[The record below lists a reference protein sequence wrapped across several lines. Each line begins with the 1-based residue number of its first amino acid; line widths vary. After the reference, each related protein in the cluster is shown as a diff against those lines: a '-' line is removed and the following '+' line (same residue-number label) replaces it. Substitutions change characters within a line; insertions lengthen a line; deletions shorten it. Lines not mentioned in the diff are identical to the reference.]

1 MLTET
6 KGSKLNSLYSTLPSF
21 TPAHRL
27 TAKLLTLLVPVF
39 ILAGCDSAG
48 SNEQAPASTLIM
60 NAMIIDG
67 SGSPAYSA
75 ALRVEGDE
83 IAEIGELAARPGET
97 VIDANGL
104 FLAPGFIDTHSH
116 HDRGLAENKDA
127 LPMLTQGITTTI
139 FGQDGGHFFPIAD
152 FYDAYEQAPAAVNVG
167 SYVGHNTIREI
178 VMAARSEEPATDDEI
193 EAMASLLAEEL
204 NSGALGFSSG
214 LEYVPGKFSEGS
226 EVVRLAQRAA
236 ALGAR
241 YASHVRSEDRFVFE
255 AIEEIIQI
263 GRLTG
268 MPVHYSHMKLAARQ
282 VWGEAP
288 RVLEMLNMAR
298 ADGVE
303 ITGDIY
309 PYEYWQSTITVLLP
323 SRDPRDMDEI
333 NFVLESIAPADG
345 IIFTDFMPDPSYV
358 GLSIADIAELRS
370 NSEAQTL
377 SDVIAESMAWSEAN
391 GGQASES
398 IMGRSMHEDDIEQ
411 LLQWEFANICSDG
424 GYTGHPRGYGAFPR
438 VLARYVRDRNTL
450 ALETAV
456 AMMSS
461 RAASA
466 MGLTNRGLLQAGMK
480 ADLVLF
486 DPETIQDHATVEDTQ
501 QFSSGVQSVW
511 VNGELVLE
519 DSQATEARPGQA
531 LRRSEF

>member
-1 MLTET
+1 MQSPQT
-6 KGSKLNSLYSTLPSF
+6 KQSSIFPTHEPM
-21 TPAHRL
+21 R
-27 TAKLLTLLVPVF
+27 KLLTLLVSVLV
-39 ILAGCDSAG
+39 LAGCG
-48 SNEQAPASTLIM
+48 SPGSDEQTPASTLIV

-75 ALRVEGDE
+75 ALRVEGDG
-83 IAEIGELAARPGET
+83 IAEIGELEARSGET
-97 VIDANGL
+97 VIDATGL
-104 FLAPGFIDTHSH
+104 VLAPGFIDTHSH
-116 HDRGLAENKDA
+116 HDRGLEENKDA

-139 FGQDGGHFFPIAD
+139 FGQDGGHAFPIAE

-193 EAMASLLAEEL
+193 ETMANLLAEEL

-214 LEYVPGKFSEGS
+214 LEYVPGKFSDGS
-226 EVVRLAQRAA
+226 EIVRLAQQAA
-236 ALGAR
+236 TLGAR
-241 YASHVRSEDRFVFE
+241 YASHLRSEDRFVFE

-288 RVLEMLNMAR
+288 RVLDILNAAR
-298 ADGVE
+298 AEGID

-323 SRDPRDMDEI
+323 NRDPSDIDEI

-345 IIFTDFMPDPSYV
+345 IIFTNFMPDPSYV
-358 GLSIADIAELRS
+358 GLSIADIAELRGS
-370 NSEAQTL
+370 SEAQAL
-377 SDVIAESMAWSEAN
+377 SDVIAESLAWSEAN
-391 GGQASES
+391 DGQASES

-424 GYTGHPRGYGAFPR
+424 GYSGHPRGYGAFPR

-450 ALETAV
+450 ALETAI

-461 RAASA
+461 RAASTL
-466 MGLTNRGLLQAGMK
+466 GLTDRGLLQEGMK

-486 DPETIQDHATVEDTQ
+486 DPATITDHATVENSQ
-501 QFSSGVQSVW
+501 QISTGIQSVW
-511 VNGELVLE
+511 VNGKLVLE
-519 DSQATEARPGQA
+519 NGRGTGARPGQA
-531 LRRSEF
+531 LKRPAL

>member
-1 MLTET
+1 MQLPHPTLL
-6 KGSKLNSLYSTLPSF
+6 SSTSVHQI
-21 TPAHRL
+21 A
-27 TAKLLTLLVPVF
+27 AKLLTLLVSVLF
-39 ILAGCDSAG
+39 LARCDSTG
-48 SNEQAPASTLIM
+48 SDEQPPASTLIV

-67 SGSPAYSA
+67 SDSPAYSA

-83 IAEIGELAARPGET
+83 IAEIGELAARSGET
-97 VIDANGL
+97 VVDATGL
-104 FLAPGFIDTHSH
+104 VLAPGFIDTHSH

-139 FGQDGGHFFPIAD
+139 FGQDGGHAFPIAE
-152 FYDAYEQAPAAVNVG
+152 FYDAYEQVPAAVNVG

-178 VMAARSEEPATDDEI
+178 VMGSRSEAPATDDEI
-193 EAMASLLAEEL
+193 EAMANLLAEEL
-204 NSGALGFSSG
+204 DSGALGFSSG

-236 ALGAR
+236 TLGAR

-263 GRLTG
+263 GSLTG

-288 RVLEMLNMAR
+288 RVLEMLNAAR
-298 ADGVE
+298 ADGVN

-323 SRDPRDMDEI
+323 NRDPSDMDEI

-345 IIFTDFMPDPSYV
+345 IIFTNFMPDPSYV
-358 GLSIADIAELRS
+358 GLSIADIAELRG

-377 SDVIAESMAWSEAN
+377 SDVISESMAWSEAN

-398 IMGRSMHEDDIEQ
+398 IMGRSMHEDDIEH

-424 GYTGHPRGYGAFPR
+424 GYSGHPRGYGAFPR
-438 VLARYVRDRNTL
+438 VLARYVRNRNTL
-450 ALETAV
+450 ALETAI
-456 AMMSS
+456 AMMTS

-466 MGLTNRGLLQAGMK
+466 MGLTDRGLLQAGMK

-486 DPETIQDHATVEDTQ
+486 DPKTIEDHATVAESQ
-501 QFSSGVQSVW
+501 QFSTGIQSVW

-519 DSQATEARPGQA
+519 NGQTTGARPGQA
-531 LRRSEF
+531 LKRPAL